1 MPRRPGALLLAVLL
15 VFGVVGVAGPAAAAP
30 ADSRTAVVVQL
41 APGADVAAESRR
53 AAGQGGSVSHV
64 YRTALRGFA
73 AELPDR
79 AIAALRA
86 NPAVLSIEADTRVT
100 VDATQRPAPW
110 GLDRI
115 DQRTRP
121 LSGSY
126 TYPRAGAGVTAYVI
140 DTGIDPGPDFE
151 DGLAL
156 GMTTVVDTN
165 GTQDCNGHGSH
176 VAGTIGGQIYGVAKE
191 VTLVPV
197 RVLDCTGSGPLSGV
211 IAGLD
216 WVAAHHQAGRPA
228 VANLSLGT
236 AASSSLDAAV
246 SRVLADGVTVAVAA
260 GNSGVNA
267 CSTSPARVAGALTV
281 GATDRTDRRA
291 SFSNH
296 GSCLDLFAPGVDITS
311 DWLDG
316 RTATISGTSM
326 ATPHVA
332 GAAAL
337 LLQRNPGWSPATV
350 AGRVVA
356 LATTGRVTSPGTGSP
371 NRLLYSPPA

>member
-1 MPRRPGALLLAVLL
+1 M
-15 VFGVVGVAGPAAAAP
+15 
-30 ADSRTAVVVQL
+30 
-41 APGADVAAESRR
+41 
-53 AAGQGGSVSHV
+53 
-64 YRTALRGFA
+64 
-73 AELPDR
+73 
-79 AIAALRA
+79 
-86 NPAVLSIEADTRVT
+86 
-100 VDATQRPAPW
+100 
-110 GLDRI
+110 
-115 DQRTRP
+115 
-121 LSGSY
+121 
-126 TYPRAGAGVTAYVI
+126 
-140 DTGIDPGPDFE
+140 
-151 DGLAL
+151 
-156 GMTTVVDTN
+156 
-165 GTQDCNGHGSH
+165 
-176 VAGTIGGQIYGVAKE
+176 
-191 VTLVPV
+191 PV
-197 RVLDCTGSGPLSGV
+197 RVLDCTGSCPLSGV

-260 GNSGVNA
+260 GNSGLNA

>member
-1 MPRRPGALLLAVLL
+1 M
-15 VFGVVGVAGPAAAAP
+15 
-30 ADSRTAVVVQL
+30 
-41 APGADVAAESRR
+41 
-53 AAGQGGSVSHV
+53 
-64 YRTALRGFA
+64 
-73 AELPDR
+73 
-79 AIAALRA
+79 
-86 NPAVLSIEADTRVT
+86 
-100 VDATQRPAPW
+100 
-110 GLDRI
+110 
-115 DQRTRP
+115 
-121 LSGSY
+121 
-126 TYPRAGAGVTAYVI
+126 TAYVV

-165 GTQDCNGHGSH
+165 GTQDCNGHGTH
-176 VAGTIGGQIYGVAKE
+176 VAGTIGGQTYGVAKE

-228 VANLSLGT
+228 VANLSLGA

-267 CSTSPARVAGALTV
+267 CTTSPARVAGALTV

-291 SFSNH
+291 SFSNF

-316 RTATISGTSM
+316 SDGDDLGHLDGDAARRRRR
-326 ATPHVA
+326 
-332 GAAAL
+332 GAAAAA
-337 LLQRNPGWSPATV
+337 QPGLVACDRLEPPGLAGHDRARERRRLGVPEPAAVLPARLGRPAREPLTQV
-350 AGRVVA
+350 AVGEWR
-356 LATTGRVTSPGTGSP
+356 GD
-371 NRLLYSPPA
+371 